1 MIGLI
6 VVSHGLFAKSLI
18 ESAEMIIGS
27 QRNFIN
33 YACLQPQ
40 EGLEDMRDEIIKIC
54 LDLKS
59 RTEGILILVDIQG
72 GTPSNSACLIP
83 ELHNISIVSG
93 VNLPMLL
100 EVLLGRKGKSLSEL
114 TDIAIRSGKEAV
126 RDISSLLKKKIE
138 QEKKTSNTKKEKS
151 LRNGAIQ

>member
-6 VVSHGLFAKSLI
+6 VVSHGSFAKSLI

-27 QRNFIN
+27 QKNYIN
-33 YACLQPQ
+33 YACLQPHD
-40 EGLEDMRDEIIKIC
+40 GLEDMRDEINNIC
-54 LDLKS
+54 LDLKR

-72 GTPSNSACLIP
+72 GTPSNSACLLP

-100 EVLLGRKGKSLSEL
+100 EVSLCRKGKSLSEL

-138 QEKKTSNTKKEKS
+138 QEKETRNVKKD
-151 LRNGAIQ
+151 